1 MAKLK
6 EINVQSIVYNLSD
19 EFKDPNE
26 LLVADP
32 SRLKANVAEA
42 EQELTNNYSRIINTE
57 FDALNGSY
65 EYMEDFDLG
74 DKCNVEIPEIG
85 FSEEVRLTGVYEV
98 VKFGQISISL
108 EFGNQTLLKW

>member
-1 MAKLK
+1 
-6 EINVQSIVYNLSD
+6 
-19 EFKDPNE
+19 
-26 LLVADP
+26 
-32 SRLKANVAEA
+32 
-42 EQELTNNYSRIINTE
+42 
-57 FDALNGSY
+57 
-65 EYMEDFDLG
+65 MEDFDLG